1 MQHRE
6 RSRVCVCMQASSMH
20 MCGCVYVVSS
30 RWGREQCLLVVE
42 LLAVDLISYSDCL
55 TGFCKPH
62 SPPYIITSHQIEK
75 MSSEINASVCMC
87 ISQNLYGV

>member
-6 RSRVCVCMQASSMH
+6 IVCVHACKHPECICGIFQA
-20 MCGCVYVVSS
+20 GK
-30 RWGREQCLLVVE
+30 GAECLLVKE
-42 LLAVDLISYSDCL
+42 LMAVDLISYSDCL